1 MYVPLRLAFPVVSF
15 AFAAL
20 CTRISGRL
28 KKMPVLFPP
37 SVQFSAAESQTV
49 PLVVAVT
56 VQYAISALYSSA
68 NASVA
73 LAFGFSFKVQLLP
86 GVSAVSLF
94 Y

>member
-37 SVQFSAAESQTV
+37 SVHFSAAESQAV

-68 NASVA
+68 NALVA
-73 LAFGFSFKVQLLP
+73 QSFAFSFKYQLP
-86 GVSAVSLF
+86 TGVRSVPLS
-94 Y
+94 